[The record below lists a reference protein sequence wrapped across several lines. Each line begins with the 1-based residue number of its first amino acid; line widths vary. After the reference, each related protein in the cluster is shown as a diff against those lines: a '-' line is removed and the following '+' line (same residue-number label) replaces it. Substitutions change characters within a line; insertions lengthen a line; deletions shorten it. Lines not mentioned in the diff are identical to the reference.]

1 MVKLNMAN
9 NEQNYLK
16 RNGGCINLKHCHL
29 LLDILSIIIK
39 PHINECYSDVDSGR
53 SRISRTRDGEPKA
66 II

>member
-1 MVKLNMAN
+1 MVKFNMVN
-9 NEQNYLK
+9 NEQNYLT

-39 PHINECYSDVDSGR
+39 PHTNEYYSDVDSGR
-53 SRISRTRDGEPKA
+53 SRISRTGDGEPQA